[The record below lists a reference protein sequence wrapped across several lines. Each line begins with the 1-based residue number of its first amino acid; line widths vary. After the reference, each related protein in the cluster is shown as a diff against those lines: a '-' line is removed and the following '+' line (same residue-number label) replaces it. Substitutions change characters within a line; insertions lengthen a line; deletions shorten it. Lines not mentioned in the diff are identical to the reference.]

1 MNEKLERNVTY
12 VKGVG
17 PKKAEVLAKVGI
29 RTVYDLLQY
38 CPRDYIDL
46 SKHTDISAV
55 VPNDEQS
62 YVIRGRIASKLPPAH
77 LRKGMTICKAVVTD
91 DTDDITLTLFNQEYT
106 FAKLREGEDIVLYGK
121 VTGNAFRREM
131 SSPLMFP
138 ANSPDLII
146 PVYPLT
152 NGLTQNAVRNAVK
165 GALDLIGGEVEDVMP
180 RAVRE
185 SCAMCTQYY
194 AWENVHFPKSMIG
207 AHEARRRLIFDELF
221 VHSLAIGYMRNTGS
235 VYNSCRM
242 SAATFHRF
250 EEVLPF
256 KLTMAQKK
264 ALLDI
269 AKGVCGPR
277 RMNRLLQ
284 GDVGSGKT
292 AVAAGAA
299 YYAYM
304 SGYQSCLMAP
314 TEILASQHY
323 KTFRSYL
330 EPLGIKVGLLT
341 GSLTPKNK
349 RAVQE
354 SAASGELDCII
365 GTHAL
370 FSENMAFS
378 RLGLVMTDEQHRF
391 GVGQR
396 AALSSKGEAPHRLA
410 MSATPIP
417 RTLALIFYG
426 DQEISVLDELPAGRI
441 PVSTYAVTGKVRDRA
456 YGFVKKQLDMGH
468 QGYIVCPAVE
478 ESELDIIDAK
488 SYYEKLSQGT
498 FYDYRLGLL
507 HGRMTGAE
515 KEEVMDLFKAG
526 EIDLLVATTVIEVG
540 VDVPNATIMVIE
552 NADRFGLSQLHQLRG
567 RVGRGGHQSYCVLIT
582 DNTSPENIKRMK
594 TISST
599 TDGFRIAEEDLKLR
613 GPGDFFGTNQH
624 GLPTFK
630 IADLTRDVNLLETA
644 QKLSKRFLDA
654 DPRLEKPENAVLREL
669 VGKIVE
675 GAAEMN

>member
-1 MNEKLERNVTY
+1 MNEKLERDVTF
-12 VKGVG
+12 VKSVG
-17 PKKAEVLAKVGI
+17 PKKAEALARVGI
-29 RTVYDLLQY
+29 YTVYDLLQY
-38 CPRDYIDL
+38 CPRDYVDL
-46 SKHTDISAV
+46 SRPTDIRDIPA
-55 VPNDEQS
+55 NTEQS
-62 YVIRGRIASKLPPAH
+62 FVVRGRIAGKMPVSRI
-77 LRKGMTICKAVVTD
+77 RKGMTICKAVVTD
-91 DTDDITLTLFNQEYT
+91 DTEDITLTLFNQEYT
-106 FAKLREGEDIVLYGK
+106 FSALNAGDEIILFGK
-121 VTGNAFRREM
+121 VTGNLMRREM
-131 SSPLMFP
+131 TSPLIFS

-152 NGLTQNAVRNAVK
+152 NGLTQNAIRNAVK
-165 GALDLIGGEVEDVMP
+165 SALDLVAGEVDDVMP
-180 RAVRE
+180 RYVRD
-185 SCAMCTQYY
+185 SCAMCSQYY

-207 AHEARRRLIFDELF
+207 AHEARRRLIFDELLI
-221 VHSLAIGYMRNTGS
+221 HSLAIGYSRRLDNVRSNYPMKS
-235 VYNSCRM
+235 V
-242 SAATFHRF
+242 TFHEF

-256 KLTMAQKK
+256 TLTNAQKK

-269 AKGVCGPR
+269 AKGMCGIR

-299 YYAYM
+299 YFAYKN
-304 SGYQSCLMAP
+304 GYQSCVMAP

-323 KTFRSYL
+323 STFCKLL
-330 EPLGIKVGLLT
+330 EPLGMKIGLLT

-349 RAVQE
+349 RLVQE
-354 SAASGELDCII
+354 KSASGEIDCLV

-370 FSENMAFS
+370 FSESTGFKNLA
-378 RLGLVMTDEQHRF
+378 LVITDEQHRF
-391 GVGQR
+391 GVEQR
-396 AALSSKGEAPHRLA
+396 AALSAKGCDPHRLT

-426 DQEISVLDELPAGRI
+426 DLDISVLDELPKGRL

-468 QGYIVCPAVE
+468 QGYIVCPAVD

-488 SYYEKLSQGT
+488 GYYEKLSEGV
-498 FYDYRLGLL
+498 FADYKLGLL
-507 HGRMTGAE
+507 HGKLPGAE
-515 KEEVMDLFKAG
+515 KDEVMSRFKAG
-526 EIDLLVATTVIEVG
+526 ELDLLVATTVIEVG

-567 RVGRGGHQSYCVLIT
+567 RVGRGGHESFCVLIT
-582 DNTSPENIKRMK
+582 DNTSPENVKRMK

-644 QKLSKRFLDA
+644 QKLSKSILDK
-654 DPRLEKPENAVLREL
+654 DPMLQAQENEVMLEL
-669 VGKIVE
+669 VKKVMDN
-675 GAAEMN
+675 AAELN

>member
-1 MNEKLERNVTY
+1 MNDKLERDVTY
-12 VKGVG
+12 VKSVG
-17 PKKAEVLAKVGI
+17 PKKAEVLARVGI
-29 RTVYDLLQY
+29 KTVYDLLQY
-38 CPRDYIDL
+38 CPRDYVDL
-46 SKHTDISAV
+46 SEPSEIRTV
-55 VPNDEQS
+55 TPNDERS
-62 YVIRGRIASKLPPAH
+62 YVIRGRIASKLPPSH
-77 LRKGMTICKAVVTD
+77 IRKGMTLCKAVVTD

-106 FAKLREGEDIVLYGK
+106 FANLREGDDVVLYGK

-131 SSPLMFP
+131 SSPLIFP
-138 ANSPDLII
+138 ANTPDLII

-152 NGLTQNAVRNAVK
+152 NGLTQNAIRKAVK
-165 GALDLIGGEVEDVMP
+165 SALDLVEGEVEDVMP
-180 RAVRE
+180 PAVRE
-185 SCAMCTQYY
+185 SAAMCTQYY

-221 VHSLAIGYMRNTGS
+221 VHSLAIGYSRSLDN
-235 VYNSCRM
+235 VYNSCPM
-242 SAATFHRF
+242 EPVTFHRF
-250 EEVLPF
+250 EDVLPF
-256 KLTMAQKK
+256 KLTNAQKK
-264 ALLDI
+264 ALVDI
-269 AKGVCGPR
+269 ATGLCGKR

-299 YYAYM
+299 YFAFM
-304 SGYQSCLMAP
+304 NGYQSCMMAP
-314 TEILASQHY
+314 TEILAAQHY
-323 KTFRSYL
+323 KTFRTLL
-330 EPLGIKVGLLT
+330 EPLGIRVGLLT

-354 SAASGELDCII
+354 SAAAGELDCLI

-370 FSENMAFS
+370 FSENTAFK

-391 GVGQR
+391 GVEQR
-396 AALSSKGEAPHRLA
+396 AALSAKGSDPHRLT

-426 DQEISVLDELPAGRI
+426 DLEISVLDELPKGRM
-441 PVSTYAVTGKVRDRA
+441 PVATYAVTGKVRERA

-468 QGYIVCPAVE
+468 QGYIVCPAVD
-478 ESELDIIDAK
+478 ESGLDIIDAK
-488 SYYEKLSQGT
+488 SYYEKLAQGA
-498 FYDYRLGLL
+498 FADYRLGLL
-507 HGRMTGAE
+507 HGRMNGAE
-515 KEEVMDLFKAG
+515 KEEVMELFKAG

-540 VDVPNATIMVIE
+540 VDVPNATIIVIE

-567 RVGRGGHQSYCVLIT
+567 RVGRGGHESFCVLIT
-582 DNTSPENIKRMK
+582 DNTSPDNVKRMK